1 MVWCVGLCGGIGIGD
16 GCKLTAAR
24 TQKPTRV
31 GMIVGVGKVR
41 DCHDNKIQVCYRP
54 VGVVRFR
61 I

>member
-1 MVWCVGLCGGIGIGD
+1 MVWCVGLYGGSGIRD

-54 VGVVRFR
+54 VVVALFR